1 MCPWSATA
9 LETSSLHAMR
19 QYLGVDVSYVGPL
32 DNGHRPLFMMPSLSK
47 VSVPLSRGTFLTRLR
62 QALDSAGLNPASYS
76 GHSMRKGGAQSLFD
90 AGVST
95 ADIACA
101 GRWSKRS
108 TSIRLYRT
116 ITPHMRAHWARLA
129 AAGSLSPPHTHRLRG
144 LARLTPLTLVPACLR
159 CPRDLFSCTYTQL
172 SRPSTAMFSALL
184 ASRFRPFVRF
194 RFAEFYGMK
203 GYSVA

>member
-1 MCPWSATA
+1 MPLVCNGTA
-9 LETSSLHAMR
+9 TSSLHAMR
-19 QYLGVDVSYVGPL
+19 QYLGVPEPESYVGPL
-32 DNGHRPLFMMPSLSK
+32 DNCHRPLFMMPSLTK

-116 ITPHMRAHWARLA
+116 ITPYAR
-129 AAGSLSPPHTHRLRG
+129 
-144 LARLTPLTLVPACLR
+144 PLGQTR
-159 CPRDLFSCTYTQL
+159 R
-172 SRPSTAMFSALL
+172 RW
-184 ASRFRPFVRF
+184 
-194 RFAEFYGMK
+194 
-203 GYSVA
+203 